1 METVG
6 PSGTHTIDASVFR
19 TSAEHAGWPR
29 EHSLWGWVGL
39 TVAGSHMWCSKQRDT
54 WASIGHTFPNGKMHA
69 KPRTSS
75 ATIVPLL
82 WRLDMGSAN
91 LLLCLQ
97 SGPGRSSQRPTHTYF
112 RLSAPAPANH
122 TKNAFAQHDSK
133 VGCLSASERCKV
145 RRCHSLNGIAPKRID
160 SLRWHIAA
168 LGSEKL
174 QRTGSDCESTI
185 AHIPGCKPVIQ
196 LGATSTHGCKQL
208 VLHQKSYVL
217 LSHNAHS
224 ITSGSG

>member
-1 METVG
+1 M
-6 PSGTHTIDASVFR
+6 
-19 TSAEHAGWPR
+19 
-29 EHSLWGWVGL
+29 
-39 TVAGSHMWCSKQRDT
+39 AGSHMWCSKQRDT
-54 WASIGHTFPNGKMHA
+54 WASIGPTFPNGKMHA
-69 KPRTSS
+69 KSRTSS

-122 TKNAFAQHDSK
+122 TKNAFAQHYSK

-145 RRCHSLNGIAPKRID
+145 RRCHNLNGMAPKRIN
-160 SLRWHIAA
+160 SLRWHIAT

-185 AHIPGCKPVIQ
+185 AYTGLQAC
-196 LGATSTHGCKQL
+196 
-208 VLHQKSYVL
+208 
-217 LSHNAHS
+217 HS
-224 ITSGSG
+224 IGCHEHPRLQTIGAAPKKVMFSCLTTHTVSPRAVVDASDTHAELSAAFQVLQCSVA